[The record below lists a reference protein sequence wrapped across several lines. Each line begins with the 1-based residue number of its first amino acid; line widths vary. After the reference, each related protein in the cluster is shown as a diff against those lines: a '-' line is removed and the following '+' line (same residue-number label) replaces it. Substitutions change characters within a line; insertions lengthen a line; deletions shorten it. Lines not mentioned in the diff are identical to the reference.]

1 MPCKVVAYMVN
12 KEGYMK
18 LVRYAV
24 VVVAILGIAAAASYA
39 ETVGEAG
46 KAAVEKTGAFVGKV
60 VDVTVTE
67 PAKGIG
73 EGSVTVADEV
83 GKTTKFTVKGTAKI
97 LAHTMD
103 ALTLNQLKIGDKI
116 NVTEKDGEAQTIKV
130 VQ

>member
-1 MPCKVVAYMVN
+1 
-12 KEGYMK
+12 MK

-24 VVVAILGIAAAASYA
+24 VAVAIFGIATLVAAASYA

-60 VDVTVTE
+60 VDVTVAE

-73 EGSVTVADEV
+73 EGTVTVADEV

-130 VQ
+130 VE